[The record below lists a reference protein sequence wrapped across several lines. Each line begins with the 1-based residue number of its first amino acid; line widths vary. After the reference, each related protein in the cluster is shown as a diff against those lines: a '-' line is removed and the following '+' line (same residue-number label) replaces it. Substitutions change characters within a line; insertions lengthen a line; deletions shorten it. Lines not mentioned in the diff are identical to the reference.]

1 MLHIVSATVREGDG
15 SAARRRPALAP
26 VLSPKFSLPRA
37 PAAAVRRA
45 GLTNRLGTVDGPA
58 VVAISAPVG
67 YGKTTLLG
75 EWADE
80 VPGATYVALER
91 HDDDPVSLLAS
102 LATALGH
109 VEPVDPTVTRLL
121 SEPGHALQSTLL
133 PRLVESLWV
142 RRTPTVLMIDDADH
156 LRAQASLD
164 VIASLM
170 LHLPPSMRLA
180 VASRHRLPLPWARLE
195 VAGRL
200 LELDAQALA
209 LDASDAAA
217 MAEAMGVPTSSEWVA
232 SLVDQTEGWPAA
244 IYLGLRAVGSTLAQG
259 RSEDELRGTE
269 RSLAAYMRS
278 ELIEPL
284 DEDSQRWLLRSSVLE
299 TMTGPLCDAA
309 VGTTGSLARL
319 REFEDRNMLVVP
331 LDRHRQAYRYH
342 RLLRDMLRDEL
353 EVRDPGAA
361 AEVAARAAAW
371 CAGND
376 DHRNAI
382 EYAYTAGDM
391 DLVARLVIGQ
401 VFPMHWTGRMATLSQ
416 WLDWFDRDGER
427 ERRAALA
434 VMAGWVYAL
443 DGQATAT
450 RKWLASA
457 ERSQDGG
464 PMPDGSAKEAWL
476 ALLRGFT
483 APRSLASLVADGRTG
498 LEGIGDES
506 PFRQTALILAGL
518 ADIAAGAIDTAD
530 ERMAEAE
537 ALSEARSAI
546 PGIAL
551 ALGERALIAFARG
564 DVSAAR
570 RWVDRGLMLVD
581 SAGLGDYAASGLLH
595 AMATRSAL
603 AAGSPSGAREAI
615 ARVNRLRTGVTAA
628 VPIIALQMRCET
640 IRACIALGDASAAR
654 ALLLEARDILRQF
667 PDLGTLAREVAVLE
681 RDVDSIRTGS
691 AGPWS
696 LTAAELRLLAYLP
709 THLSFREIAERLYV
723 SPHTVKS
730 QAMAVY
736 GKLGVS
742 SRRGAIESGVEAGL
756 LDAAAIRMPEALA
769 GSADT

>member
-1 MLHIVSATVREGDG
+1 VTEAIKGEDHSGAWPG
-15 SAARRRPALAP
+15 SPVAP
-26 VLSPKFSLPRA
+26 IFRPKFSLP
-37 PAAAVRRA
+37 PTPTAAVRRA
-45 GLTNRLGTVDGPA
+45 GLTNRLGTGDGPA
-58 VVAISAPVG
+58 VVAIAAPAG

-109 VEPVDPTVTRLL
+109 VEPVDPTVTRLF
-121 SEPGHALQSTLL
+121 SEPGHALESTLL
-133 PRLVESLWV
+133 PRFVESMWV
-142 RRTPTVLMIDDADH
+142 RRTPTVLIIDNADH
-156 LRAQASLD
+156 LRAPASLD
-164 VIASLM
+164 VIAFLM

-180 VASRHRLPLPWARLE
+180 VASRSRMSLPWARLE

-200 LELDAQALA
+200 VELDAQALT

-217 MAEAMGVPTSSEWVA
+217 MAAAMGVPASSEWVA

-259 RSEDELRGTE
+259 RSEDELRGTD

-299 TMTGPLCDAA
+299 TLAGPLCDAA
-309 VGTTGSLARL
+309 LGTTGSLARL

-331 LDRHRQAYRYH
+331 LDRHRQAFRFH
-342 RLLRDMLRDEL
+342 RLFRDMLRDEL

-361 AEVAARAAAW
+361 AEVGARAAAW
-371 CAGND
+371 CAEHD
-376 DHRNAI
+376 EPQHAVA
-382 EYAYTAGDM
+382 YATESGDM
-391 DLVARLVIGQ
+391 DLLAQLVMTQ
-401 VFPMHWTGRMATLSQ
+401 AFPMHWSGRIETVVS
-416 WLDWFDRDGER
+416 WLAPFDRDGER

-434 VMAGWVYAL
+434 VLAGWIYAME
-443 DGQATAT
+443 GRTAAA
-450 RKWLASA
+450 KNWLASA
-457 ERSQDGG
+457 ERSPDRGL
-464 PMPDGSAKEAWL
+464 MPDGAGKEAWI
-476 ALLRGFT
+476 ALLRGFL
-483 APRSLASLVADGRTG
+483 APVSAETLMSDGRVG
-498 LEGIGDES
+498 LAGISEDS
-506 PFRQTALILAGL
+506 PFRQTALIVAGF
-518 ADIAAGAIDTAD
+518 ADIAAGSLDTAD
-530 ERMAEAE
+530 ERMAEAAE
-537 ALSEARSAI
+537 LSEARRAT
-546 PGIAL
+546 PGLAL

-564 DVSAAR
+564 DLAAASR
-570 RWVDRGLMLVD
+570 HVDRGLARVRD
-581 SAGLGDYAASGLLH
+581 AGMDEYVACAVLQGVAAR
-595 AMATRSAL
+595 TAL
-603 AAGSPSGAREAI
+603 AVGSASDARDAI
-615 ARVNRLRTGVTAA
+615 ALVNRLRPRVGANL
-628 VPIIALQMRCET
+628 PILALQMRFET
-640 IRACIALGDASAAR
+640 IRACLILGDGSAAR
-654 ALLLEARDILRQF
+654 TLLLEARDILRQF
-667 PDLGTLAREVAVLE
+667 PDLGTLANEVAVLE
-681 RDVDSIRTGS
+681 RDVDSMRTGS

-723 SPHTVKS
+723 SPHTIKS

-756 LDAAAIRMPEALA
+756 LDAAAIRMPEMSA